1 MTPGISPSAHAMA
14 SHLLAAIARA
24 ALEGRRTNLEL
35 LAEEVG
41 LRRAEARRTLTALDQ
56 QGLIDVLRMRPT
68 LLGFAV
74 GQTERANGLP
84 ALRGKALP
92 LLRVA

>member
-1 MTPGISPSAHAMA
+1 MIPSTAPSAEVMA

-24 ALEGRRTNLEL
+24 AEEGRRTNLEI

-41 LRRAEARRTLTALDQ
+41 LRRAEARRTLSALDR
-56 QGLIDVLRMRPT
+56 QGLIDVVRMRPT

-74 GQTERANGLP
+74 GRGLEARGLP
-84 ALRGKALP
+84 SLRREVEALR
-92 LLRVA
+92 RVA

>member
-1 MTPGISPSAHAMA
+1 MTPSTSPSREAMA
-14 SHLLAAIARA
+14 SHLLAAIASA

-41 LRRAEARRTLTALDQ
+41 LRRAEARRTLTSLDQ
-56 QGLIDVLRMRPT
+56 QGLVDVLRMRPT

-74 GQTERANGLP
+74 GQAARARGLAP
-84 ALRGKALP
+84 LRLEAEP